1 MNGSK
6 KETMGVVGDSQVL
19 AYPSLEPLSG
29 VTNVSG
35 VTATTRKFIN
45 NTRPEVVGQGILK
58 EPTVNGLVRKVEN
71 GAGDKISL
79 KWR

>member
-6 KETMGVVGDSQVL
+6 EETMGAVGDSQVL

-29 VTNVSG
+29 ATNVSG

-58 EPTVNGLVRKVEN
+58 LEERTHCERVG
-71 GAGDKISL
+71 
-79 KWR
+79 